1 MSNWYKWE
9 LELIQKLINSD
20 ADFAELY
27 KKHREL
33 EEKVDELERKVY
45 LTSQQEIELRRLK
58 REKLRTRDQIEEI
71 LRANK
76 KVVLPA

>member
-58 REKLRTRDQIEEI
+58 REKLRIRDQIEEI